1 MKSYIFQPGTTPQL
15 SLVELTAV
23 LGLKPTPLTESF
35 VVADLA
41 DDKSPTDC
49 IDQLGGTVK
58 IYQELQVFP
67 HDTSSETLK
76 EAVIS
81 VLIETAAGNKI
92 SFSLSEIGRDHLE
105 HISETE
111 LKHDLRQAG
120 VPSRYIEAPPGG
132 LSAAVLLHR
141 KNLIE
146 LSILQTNDSIY
157 LLKSVSVQN
166 IDAWTVRDRGKP
178 YADRKKGMLPPKVA
192 RMMLNINA
200 QYDTSENRL
209 VYDPFCGT
217 GTVLIE
223 NMSLGFKSL
232 GSDIDEAAVR
242 GARENMIWA
251 AETLGADEV
260 PQILLADVAHAVP
273 TLPITAIVAEPFL
286 GKPSPKPQQIEN
298 IFKGLEKLYLGG
310 FRHWRSILPEGAPI
324 TIIFPRSRV
333 GKTVHSMTRL
343 IDKLEELGYTTQ
355 SEPLVYARSGAVIE
369 REIYTFIYRNKH
381 VTR

>member
-1 MKSYIFQPGTTPQL
+1 MKSYIFQLGSTPQL
-15 SLVELTAV
+15 SFAELVAV
-23 LGLKPTPLTESF
+23 VGSEPKHLTETF
-35 VVADLA
+35 VSLEL
-41 DDKSPTDC
+41 DDEKSPTDF

-58 IYQELQVFP
+58 IYQELQVFS
-67 HDTSSETLK
+67 HDESPEILQK
-76 EAVIS
+76 AVVT
-81 VLIETAAGNKI
+81 VLTDAAAGNKI

-111 LKHDLRQAG
+111 IKNELRQAG
-120 VPSRYIEAPPGG
+120 IPSRYIEAPHGG

-141 KNLIE
+141 KNLLE
-146 LSILQTNDSIY
+146 MSILQTSDSVH

-166 IDAWTVRDRGKP
+166 IDAWTIRDRGKP

-200 QYDTSENRL
+200 QYDKSEKRV

-223 NMSLGFKSL
+223 NMSLGFMSF

-242 GARENMIWA
+242 GARENMVWA
-251 AETLGADEV
+251 AVTLGADDV
-260 PQILLADVAHAVP
+260 PQIILADAAHAVP
-273 TLPITAIVAEPFL
+273 TMPVTAIVTEPFL
-286 GKPSPKPQQIEN
+286 GKPSPNPQQIEN
-298 IFKGLEKLYLGG
+298 IFRGLEKLYLGG
-310 FRHWRSILPEGAPI
+310 FRHWRSILPEEAPI

-333 GKTVHSMTRL
+333 GKIVYSMTRL

>member
-1 MKSYIFQPGTTPQL
+1 MKSYILQLGSTPQL
-15 SLVELTAV
+15 SFAELLAV
-23 LGLKPTPLTESF
+23 VGSEPKHLTESF
-35 VVADLA
+35 VTLELNDE
-41 DDKSPTDC
+41 KSPTEF
-49 IDQLGGTVK
+49 IDQLGGTIK
-58 IYQELQVFP
+58 IYEGLQVFA
-67 HDTSSETLK
+67 HDVSSEDLK
-76 EAVIS
+76 KAVVA
-81 VLIETAAGNKI
+81 VLTEIAAGNKI

-111 LKHDLRQAG
+111 IKHELRQAG
-120 VPSRYIEAPPGG
+120 IPSRYIEAPPGG

-141 KNLIE
+141 KNLVE
-146 LSILQTNDSIY
+146 LSILHTVDSIH

-166 IDAWTVRDRGKP
+166 IDAWTIRDRGKP
-178 YADRKKGMLPPKVA
+178 YADRKRGMLPPKVA

-200 QYDTSENRL
+200 QYDKSEKRL

-223 NMSLGFKSL
+223 NMSLGFMSL

-242 GARENMIWA
+242 GSRENMSWA
-251 AETLGADEV
+251 AETLGAEEV
-260 PQILLADVAHAVP
+260 PQILLADAAHAVP
-273 TLPITAIVAEPFL
+273 TLPITAIVTEPFL
-286 GKPSPKPQQIEN
+286 GKPSPRPQQVAN

-310 FRHWRSILPEGAPI
+310 FRHWRSILPEDAPI

-333 GKTVHSMTRL
+333 GKIVHSMTRL